1 MRLHLLRAALLS
13 GGAALSFLLLVP
25 RAGAAQSLPASA
37 LAVAVGGEWM
47 EWWRS
52 DRAPVA
58 WRGADPTVRR
68 ALRWEPVQ
76 RGVDMAEL
84 RLRGTG
90 EAWRTRVIVVRID
103 PAAVR
108 LRAVAGEAQG
118 AGRAAWAID
127 AAPANA
133 IAAFNAGQ
141 FTGAS
146 PWGWV
151 VRDGVEQLSPGHGPL
166 APAFVVD
173 TMGSVR
179 WLFPPIAADAAPGVS
194 AAFQSYPTLLVDG
207 AIPAALRTAGS
218 GVDLAHRDARFT
230 LCTLGDGG
238 VLLAMTRFDALGGVL
253 DSAPFGITTPE
264 QAALAGAL
272 GCRTA
277 MALDGGI
284 SAQLL
289 LRDGAGRVQRWEG
302 MRRVP
307 LGMVVLPR

>member
-1 MRLHLLRAALLS
+1 MRLHVLRAALLS
-13 GGAALSFLLLVP
+13 GGAALSLLLLGP
-25 RAGAAQSLPASA
+25 RAGAAQPRPASA
-37 LAVAVGGEWM
+37 LAVEVGGEWLA
-47 EWWRS
+47 WWRS

-68 ALRWEPVQ
+68 ALRWVPVQ

-90 EAWRTRVIVVRID
+90 EAWRTRVVVVRID

-108 LRAVAGEAQG
+108 LRAVAGEAPG
-118 AGRAAWAID
+118 AGRAAWTID

-173 TMGSVR
+173 TMGRVR
-179 WLFPPIAADAAPGVS
+179 WLLPPIAGDAASGVV

-207 AIPAALRTAGS
+207 AIPPALRTANS

-230 LCTLGDGG
+230 LCTLGDGR

-253 DSAPFGITTPE
+253 DAAPFGITTPE

-307 LGMVVLPR
+307 MGMVVLPR